1 MIFLVCKN
9 MVQIHKFHYL
19 KKIVAPL
26 ILMLLFA
33 ACSRSKYPDNLTM
46 IPANAS
52 LVACIDV
59 KQLIDKSALS
69 SFKSSRTVALMSQS
83 ALDGSP
89 MLKAL
94 IDDPTK
100 SGIDFKTMY
109 VFLLN
114 PRQVGITFPLRSAST
129 FERAILSLEKE
140 EQHPV
145 TIQTASSCKY
155 IFFLEQDSTVL
166 VWNHHKALA
175 MMHSTPQN
183 ACSVFATA
191 QDHSIITNK
200 DFEQFYQQRG
210 DVACWA
216 VLRKLTHWE
225 FLKGRSSAM
234 PAFTS
239 EYVHANLFFE
249 KGSIK
254 GKIDFS
260 PQNAFTRDQ
269 QTLVK
274 QTKDTSLITYMPAA
288 SYLMAKVSV
297 RPEAVFPYLPSF
309 SGSSSSYDKLVHAW
323 SGDAAFSFFGFANDG
338 FPVPQMALVATLQNQ
353 KGYDALLNGL
363 LKQFPKRNTDGY
375 TLITIQPFLLYA
387 ALEGHTL
394 MVTTDKVLISEFAA
408 HRVPEHHVEPSAWN
422 GDARD
427 PLFLYVN
434 LDLQNYPEGLIEFA
448 DSFSDGM
455 LDAVKQ
461 DLIFK
466 DLKASYDPS
475 INKAS
480 FELRLKDT
488 TQNSLHVLLQKVD
501 EAVAATN

>member
-1 MIFLVCKN
+1 MI
-9 MVQIHKFHYL
+9 QIHKFHCL
-19 KKIVAPL
+19 KKIVALLML
-26 ILMLLFA
+26 ILLFT
-33 ACSRSKYPDNLTM
+33 ACSRNKYPDNLTM

-59 KQLIDKSALS
+59 KQLIEKSALS
-69 SFKSSRTVALMSQS
+69 SFKSSRTVTLMSQS

-100 SGIDFKTMY
+100 SGIAFKTMF

-114 PRQVGITFPLRSAST
+114 PHQIGVTFPLRSASS
-129 FERAILSLEKE
+129 FEKTVLSLEKE

-145 TIQTASSCKY
+145 TIHTESTCKY
-155 IFFLEQDSTVL
+155 IFFSEQDSTVL
-166 VWNHHKALA
+166 AWDHHKALV

-183 ACSVFATA
+183 ACSVFVTT
-191 QDHSIITNK
+191 QDHSIISNK
-200 DFEQFYQQRG
+200 DFVQFYQQRG
-210 DVACWA
+210 DIACWA
-216 VLRKLTHWE
+216 ALHELTMWKFME
-225 FLKGRSSAM
+225 EQSSSLPVM
-234 PAFTS
+234 TN
-239 EYVHANLFFE
+239 EYLHANLFFRR
-249 KGSIK
+249 GSIEGKVNFSGKNVSTK
-254 GKIDFS
+254 G
-260 PQNAFTRDQ
+260 Q
-269 QTLVK
+269 QVMVK
-274 QTKDTSLITYMPAA
+274 QTKNASLITNMPATP
-288 SYLMAKVSV
+288 YLLAKVSI
-297 RPEAVFPYLPSF
+297 RPEVIYPYLASF
-309 SGSSSSYDKLVHAW
+309 GGSSSSYDKLLHAW
-323 SGDAAFSFFGFANDG
+323 SGDAAFSFFGFANGG
-338 FPVPQMALVATLQNQ
+338 FPVPQMALVATLQDQ

-363 LKQFPKRNTDGY
+363 LKQFPKRSMDGY
-375 TLITIQPFLLYA
+375 TLITIQPFMLYTA
-387 ALEGHTL
+387 FEGQTM
-394 MVTTDKVLISEFAA
+394 MVTTDKMLISEFAA

-422 GDARD
+422 GDVRD

-434 LDLQNYPEGLIEFA
+434 LDLENYPEELTEFA
-448 DSFSDGM
+448 DSFSNGM

-466 DLKASYDPS
+466 DLIASYNPS